1 MPGKKLEVSLM
12 EVRAGLGIEESV
24 CLVEQSSGRDG
35 AWGLAVMTG
44 REGVILGLADCCGGS
59 ENPEYRHFVYF
70 ILSGSVSNLDMLHRK
85 VAQRF
90 DITEECFWYIIKKCA
105 RFAVVQS
112 KPRTEDG
119 ESDCIVV
126 AKTSLRLCKKYSK
139 DECYECQD
147 LHLCKYYVYGNCR
160 YGKGRK
166 ECKFSHD
173 IQSQHNYPLLRE
185 CTLQEL
191 NEDDLF
197 LLLLQNDPA
206 LLPEVCAHYN
216 KGTGFFGACT
226 FMEGC
231 TKVHICQHFVQDD
244 CLFGTKC
251 KRLHS
256 INEHSRRML
265 EERGLGGD
273 IIHDLPCIYQNV
285 YRLNSQTISTDQ
297 CVLVHFNLPYKWEV
311 NDGKG
316 WRDLRNMEEIERA
329 YCDPKNEHSPG
340 SRSVD
345 FASMTRNHQPVR
357 RLSTVSSVSKPAHYI
372 LTTEWIWYYKG
383 DHENWIEYGQ
393 PDDKQRVTSVTS
405 RDLEKA
411 FQEDNNAE
419 VTVIK
424 GNRHYYVSFQ
434 DMYQRNPK
442 HNTKRRV
449 RRRPRFVS
457 INEVEAKAAQ

>member
-1 MPGKKLEVSLM
+1 MSGYSRIIHHATSILCSNKGSM
-12 EVRAGLGIEESV
+12 EIA
-24 CLVEQSSGRDG
+24 Q
-35 AWGLAVMTG
+35 
-44 REGVILGLADCCGGS
+44 
-59 ENPEYRHFVYF
+59 
-70 ILSGSVSNLDMLHRK
+70 LHRR
-85 VAQRF
+85 VFQRF
-90 DITEECFWYIIKKCA
+90 EITEEDFWYIVKKCA
-105 RFAVVQS
+105 RFSVVQS
-112 KPRTEDG
+112 SPRTEDG
-119 ESDCIVV
+119 ESEYIVV

-139 DECYECQD
+139 NECYECQD
-147 LHLCKYYVYGNCR
+147 LHLCKYFVYGNCR

-166 ECKFSHD
+166 ECKFSHN

-185 CTLQEL
+185 CTLHEL

-216 KGTGFFGACT
+216 KGTGLFGACT
-226 FMEGC
+226 FMERC

-244 CLFGTKC
+244 CLFGPKC
-251 KRLHS
+251 KRQHS
-256 INEHSRRML
+256 IDEHSRRML

-273 IIHDLPCIYQNV
+273 IIHDLPYIYQNV
-285 YRLNSQTISTDQ
+285 YRLNSQTLSSELISDQGVKPVAQMEKNEICLHFIRRKCKFQDQ

-311 NDGKG
+311 YDGKS
-316 WRDLRNMEEIERA
+316 WRDLRNMEEIEKA
-329 YCDPKNEHSPG
+329 YCDPKNEHGPG
-340 SRSVD
+340 SRPVD
-345 FASMTRNHQPVR
+345 FVSMTRNCDPVR

-372 LTTEWIWYYKG
+372 LTTEWMWYYKG

-393 PDDKQRVTSVTS
+393 PDDKERVTSVTS
-405 RDLEKA
+405 RELEKA
-411 FQEDNNAE
+411 FQENSNAE

-457 INEVEAKAAQ
+457 INEVETKASQ